1 MKEKNS
7 FIVYYEWEEMFGYM
21 SDKQTA
27 DMLRAMFGYAKRGDL
42 PEFSNPLLNSNFCVM
57 KYAIDRNNEKYKS
70 KCDKNKE
77 NAKLRWEKEKCNGI
91 KNMRTH
97 KIYADN
103 DNVNDNENDNVNE
116 NENDNVNENENDNV
130 NENEK
135 YNISISSSPAVTDS
149 KPSSTYSED
158 FLEFWSAYPKKVG
171 KGAAYKIFNKLK
183 LTKKEKSA
191 ILTALDWQK
200 KSDQWVRDNG
210 QFIPY
215 PSTYLNQRR
224 WEDEPQSLFC
234 GDITDPDR
242 YKEDEEDYFDFGGAY
257 GE

>member
-21 SDKQTA
+21 SDKQIA
-27 DMLRAMFGYAKRGDL
+27 DMLRAMFSYAKRGEM

-57 KYAIDRNNEKYKS
+57 KYAIDRNNEKYKA

-77 NAKLRWEKEKCNGI
+77 NAKLRWEKEKCSDI

-103 DNVNDNENDNVNE
+103 DNDNVNDNDNDNDNVN
-116 NENDNVNENENDNV
+116 D
-130 NENEK
+130 K
-135 YNISISSSPAVTDS
+135 YNISTSSSPSARDCGNKS
-149 KPSSTYSED
+149 AYSDD
-158 FLEFWSAYPKKVG
+158 FLEFWGSYPKKVG
-171 KGAAYKIFNKLK
+171 KGAAFKIYQKLK
-183 LTKKEKSA
+183 LTKNEKAA
-191 ILTALDWQK
+191 ILTALNWQK
-200 KSDQWVRDNG
+200 KSEQWLKENG

-215 PSTYLNQRR
+215 PATYLNQRR
-224 WEDEPQSLFC
+224 WEDEPQDIFC

-242 YKEDEEDYFDFGGAY
+242 YLTDEDDNFDFGGAY